1 MNGVIAWFAENK
13 VAANLL
19 MVFVLIAGALSLDSA
34 RKEILPNISLDLITI
49 TVAYP
54 GASPEDVEKSV
65 ITRIESAV
73 YDVEGIKSLDSRANE
88 HLGLVTVEIAYGYDV
103 KEVLNEIKARVDG
116 IGTFPS
122 DVERPIIKEISVRNL
137 VAYVLISGPAD
148 MRSLKNIAKNIK
160 SDLTALDTISQVEHT
175 TSKPF
180 EIAIE
185 VSESSLQRYG
195 LSFTEVAASVRQS
208 SLDLP
213 TGVIK
218 TAQGDISIK
227 AKGQVYWGDQ
237 FEEIVVR
244 ALPDGAQ
251 VLVRDVANVT
261 DGFKAGLSSAEF
273 NGQPAV
279 ALSVYRVGQQN
290 ILDISGALKE
300 YVANPR
306 TYVPDNIK
314 VEVWQDSS
322 VYFKSRMDLLT
333 ENAVGGLALL
343 FVILLMFLRFGLSF
357 WVSLGIPISFMG
369 AFWLLPLFGGS
380 INMISLFAFILV
392 LGVVVDDAIIVG
404 ENIFTLHRKGVTGL
418 KGAILGAQEVAK
430 PVVFAVLTTIIAF
443 LPMVF
448 LPGPE
453 GKLMQVIPIVVI
465 ATLIFSLLESLLIL
479 PAHLSGT
486 KGDDIDNI
494 PVLGKLQARFS
505 YGLERFIDNVYKP
518 FLEKCLTWRYTSLF
532 SFIAILI
539 VAFALVGSG
548 WLKLVMFSTIEGD
561 TARSEVTFAQAAPIA
576 VVRQGIKT
584 LENAA
589 FEIKRELKQETGEEQ
604 ILHIFTTYAN
614 ETSGSIVIELAAS
627 ENRKIS
633 GTMITDLWRKK
644 VGDLPEVTEL
654 TFKSTLS
661 QTGSSVNLELSSN
674 SLEDLKAASEG
685 LKARLAEYDGVYGI
699 TDSFQKG
706 KQELQI
712 ELKPVARNL
721 GLSLD
726 EVAAQV
732 RQAYHGAEVQN
743 LQRGENDVK
752 VVVRYPAEERSS
764 LWYLENMYIRLRD
777 GSSVPLLTVADIQY
791 GVGAAYIKRHN
802 RRRIIQVNAKI
813 DDSISSEVKVMTAIK
828 AEFLTSVADNYPG
841 MRWAVA
847 GSQKDKAEF
856 QSYLKTSFFF
866 ALLGM
871 YVMMATLFR
880 SYSQPLMV
888 MFAIP
893 FGLIGA
899 LLGHLLLGM
908 EVTLWSLVGMIAVS
922 GVVVNDNLVLVDY
935 INRKRA
941 EGQSLMDSIREA
953 GAARFRPIMLTSL
966 TTFGGL
972 TPLMLETSL
981 QAQFLIPMAVSLA
994 FGVMFA
1000 TVVSL
1005 ILVPAAYHI
1014 LHDVESGLKSA
1025 LKGKPTPDVLAGIDG
1040 SVGGV
1045 DGIAGLAHS
1054 AGPDSEMDEKH
1065 QWHVGLDEAYEQ
1077 GHKDGLTG
1085 STPRSAPYDLEV
1097 LVASWEAGW
1106 DDGREEL
1113 EMSGIKPAKS

>member
-19 MVFVLIAGALSLDSA
+19 MVFILIAGALSLSDA

-49 TVAYP
+49 TTAYP

-73 YDVEGIKSLDSRANE
+73 YDVEGIKSLSARANE
-88 HLGLVTVEIAYGYDV
+88 HLGLVTVEVAYGYDA

-148 MRSLKNIAKNIK
+148 TRSLKNIAKNIK
-160 SDLTALDTISQVEHT
+160 TDLTGLDTISQVEHT
-175 TSKPF
+175 ASKPS

-195 LSFTEVAASVRQS
+195 MSFSEVAAAVRQS

-251 VLVRDVANVT
+251 VLVRDVANVS
-261 DGFKAGLSSAEF
+261 DGFKAGISSAEF

-279 ALSVYRVGQQN
+279 ALSVYRVGNQN
-290 ILDISGALKE
+290 ILDISQALKD

-306 TYVPDNIK
+306 TYVPDNVK
-314 VEVWQDSS
+314 VEVWQDTS

-333 ENAVGGLALL
+333 ENAAGGLALL

-369 AFWLLPLFGGS
+369 AFWLLPIFGGS

-404 ENIFTLHRKGVTGL
+404 ENIFSLHRKGVTGL
-418 KGAILGAQEVAK
+418 EGAVLGAQEVAK
-430 PVVFAVLTTIIAF
+430 PVVFAVLTTVIAF
-443 LPMVF
+443 LPLVM

-465 ATLIFSLLESLLIL
+465 ATLMFSLLESLLVL
-479 PAHLSGT
+479 PAHLSGS
-486 KGDDIDNI
+486 KSDDIDRI
-494 PVLGKLQARFS
+494 PVLSGLQSRFS
-505 YGLERFIDNVYKP
+505 FGLERFIDNVYKP
-518 FLEKCLTWRYTSLF
+518 FLEKCLAWRYTSLF
-532 SFIAILI
+532 VFVAVLI
-539 VAFALVGSG
+539 MALALVASG
-548 WLKLVMFSTIEGD
+548 WLKLVMFSTIEAD
-561 TARSEVTFAQAAPIA
+561 TASADVSFAQAAPPS
-576 VVRQGIKT
+576 VVRQGIKS

-589 FEIKRELKQETGEEQ
+589 FEIKRELKAETGEEQ
-604 ILHIFTTYAN
+604 IVHIFTTYAN
-614 ETSGSIVIELAAS
+614 ENSGNIIIEMAAS
-627 ENRKIS
+627 EDRKLS
-633 GTMITDLWRKK
+633 GTSITDRWRKK
-644 VGDLPEVTEL
+644 VGDLPDVTGL

-661 QTGSSVNLELSSN
+661 QSGASINLELSSN

-685 LKARLAEYDGVYGI
+685 LKARMAEYKGIYGI

-726 EVAAQV
+726 EVAVQV
-732 RQAYHGAEVQN
+732 RQAYHGAEVQS
-743 LQRGENDVK
+743 LQRGDVDVK
-752 VVVRYPAEERSS
+752 VIVRYPAEERSS

-777 GSSVPLLTVADIQY
+777 GSRVPLLTVADIQY
-791 GVGAAYIKRHN
+791 GVGASYIKRHN

-813 DDSISSEVKVMTAIK
+813 DDSISSEVKVMAALK
-828 AEFLTSVADNYPG
+828 KDFLTSVSENYPG

-856 QSYLKTSFFF
+856 QSYLKTAYLF

-880 SYSQPLMV
+880 SYTQPLMV

-899 LLGHLLLGM
+899 LMGHFVLGL

-935 INRKRA
+935 INRKL
-941 EGQSLMDSIREA
+941 ESGESLLASIREA

-1000 TVVSL
+1000 TIVSL
-1005 ILVPAAYHI
+1005 ILVPAAYYI
-1014 LHDVESGLKSA
+1014 LHDIESGLSKLFKSNE
-1025 LKGKPTPDVLAGIDG
+1025 LAVSEGG
-1040 SVGGV
+1040 SAEVGAEPMLLDPVVGV
-1045 DGIAGLAHS
+1045 D
-1054 AGPDSEMDEKH
+1054 DEEKR

-1106 DDGREEL
+1106 DDGREEF
-1113 EMSGIKPAKS
+1113 EMSGSKPVKG